1 MRSMQSDR
9 KRSVVTACHLLAV
22 GLAIALLSAGN
33 AVAQN
38 NTAAGP
44 YLQPKKDG
52 RTALSDETH
61 GIYNS
66 AFGAAALN
74 TNVIGK
80 YNTAIGAVALERN
93 YNGNFNTANGVGAL
107 QFHNSREIS
116 FNTAIG
122 FQAFQNATT
131 NPTTGKDNTAT
142 GSRALASNQAG
153 SFNTATGFDA
163 MIKATAGSSN
173 TATGSGALESNVDG
187 SNNTA
192 AGVRALFAN
201 LGSRNT
207 ALGRDALISNTSG
220 NNNIAIGYQAG
231 TRLTTGSNNIE
242 IGNLGDTDESSTIR
256 IGEGYIRKTFIA
268 GISGTAVEGA
278 DVVVDSNGQLGIVA
292 SSARFKRDIRS
303 MGEASR
309 RLMELRPVTFRYK
322 EDRSGELQYGLV
334 AEEVARVY
342 PELVTYGA
350 DGKVQ
355 TVRYSELSGMLLN
368 ELQWQTGQVQKLS
381 DQLDAGRRELAALK
395 ADREREVARRT
406 AFEARLSRLE
416 GTTRASTAGGKALAA
431 FDN

>member
-1 MRSMQSDR
+1 MRSMQSEW
-9 KRSVVTACHLLAV
+9 KRSVLTTCRFLAA
-22 GLAIALLSAGN
+22 GLAIALLGAGN
-33 AVAQN
+33 VFAQSGS

-44 YLQPKKDG
+44 GLLMSEPK
-52 RTALSDETH
+52 RNALERNTT

-74 TNVIGK
+74 EN
-80 YNTAIGAVALERN
+80 
-93 YNGNFNTANGVGAL
+93 
-107 QFHNSREIS
+107 
-116 FNTAIG
+116 
-122 FQAFQNATT
+122 
-131 NPTTGKDNTAT
+131 TTGSYNTAT
-142 GSRALASNQAG
+142 GADALQGNRTG
-153 SFNTATGFDA
+153 SFNTASGMQALQNARVTSFNVAIGYQTLQNTTGE
-163 MIKATAGSSN
+163 KNTAIGYSALGGIHQTGSLNTAVGYNALLNDFVGSSN
-173 TATGSGALESNVDG
+173 TATGWGALQKKGAG

-192 AGVRALFAN
+192 IGVETLPNSFGNA
-201 LGSRNT
+201 NT
-207 ALGRDALISNTSG
+207 AFGRSALNNLKISFTSSG
-220 NNNIAIGYQAG
+220 IVAVGYQAG
-231 TRLTTGSNNIE
+231 TLFTSGINDIDIGSP
-242 IGNLGDTDESSTIR
+242 GVDSESNTIR
-256 IGEGYIRKTFIA
+256 IGNGGTQTQTFIA
-268 GISGTAVEGA
+268 GISGTAVQGA

-292 SSARFKRDIRS
+292 SSARFKRDIHS

-368 ELQWQTGQVQKLS
+368 ELQRQTGQVQKLA